1 MIDWPYFLKNYLSLI
16 DVTMMVIWLI
26 IIGIATFFIK
36 YNLKNPQTAK
46 YYSWNVLFK
55 IIFAFAFAFYYSAM
69 LKGGDTN
76 SYWNTASL
84 LADLFYES
92 PSKYFQHLLGENSM
106 RNFYLYFDSK
116 TGYPSS
122 DIYYNHDN
130 YFTSKVF
137 SILAI
142 ITYKGYLAG
151 TFIVAFLV
159 ADVHWR
165 FFNMLKKSNLKTHK
179 WMPILVLFIPS
190 VAFWTSGI
198 SKDSVVM
205 ISIFSLVYLGHS
217 ILWKQK
223 KLTFQS
229 ALLILLHLYLI
240 SQIRS
245 MILAIVIV
253 PFLFTAMRQV
263 YHALR
268 NQQFLKR
275 IVQVSF
281 NIVIFTGL
289 IFFLMSSIKDTVL
302 QESATFNEAMVKQQ
316 DFANNLTY
324 GDNKYDLN
332 LKDANFFGIIAKT
345 PLIIAT
351 GIYRPFLWEALSIS
365 LILNGVESVLL
376 LFFSGRFL
384 FNRFRSRIQFI
395 FQDRFLN
402 YSFIFV
408 ILTAF
413 IAGFISILFGVLVRF
428 RAPLLPFFGLL
439 LTVEPPKK
447 AIDEIE

>member
-122 DIYYNHDN
+122 DIYYNHNN

-151 TFIVAFLV
+151 TFIIAFLV

-198 SKDSVVM
+198 SKDSLVM

-229 ALLILLHLYLI
+229 ALLILLHLYLLHEFVEN
-240 SQIRS
+240 
-245 MILAIVIV
+245 ILASMHLV
-253 PFLFTAMRQV
+253 L
-263 YHALR
+263 
-268 NQQFLKR
+268 
-275 IVQVSF
+275 SF
-281 NIVIFTGL
+281 H
-289 IFFLMSSIKDTVL
+289 
-302 QESATFNEAMVKQQ
+302 
-316 DFANNLTY
+316 
-324 GDNKYDLN
+324 
-332 LKDANFFGIIAKT
+332 
-345 PLIIAT
+345 
-351 GIYRPFLWEALSIS
+351 
-365 LILNGVESVLL
+365 
-376 LFFSGRFL
+376 
-384 FNRFRSRIQFI
+384 
-395 FQDRFLN
+395 
-402 YSFIFV
+402 
-408 ILTAF
+408 
-413 IAGFISILFGVLVRF
+413 LV
-428 RAPLLPFFGLL
+428 
-439 LTVEPPKK
+439 
-447 AIDEIE
+447 